1 MQMRQTQGGE
11 PRRPEETG
19 GRALGRGDGC
29 LPRGRE
35 EGAAGSARRWVR
47 SPGCGWAG
55 PGCLGACAGGGGR
68 TPTNPAPPPPPPGS
82 WPGNSRPAVGVCSLH
97 CVNTTLTNNFASRGG
112 NVREGLRYKLKTFPS
127 GKMTF
132 WDLRPKWSL
141 LGSRFAY
148 LPACWRPRALLSRGN
163 ATRAWNP
170 RILLRAPKLSPLL
183 ARPQPGVTR
192 PRPSATSLPPPL
204 THLHLNKHCP
214 DFLPGW
220 ERERS
225 NLGEEVAGQSPGV
238 AVGVC

>member
-1 MQMRQTQGGE
+1 MMDAC
-11 PRRPEETG
+11 PAG
-19 GRALGRGDGC
+19 GRREQQGARG
-29 LPRGRE
+29 
-35 EGAAGSARRWVR
+35 A
-47 SPGCGWAG
+47 GCGPPGAGG
-55 PGCLGACAGGGGR
+55 PGRAAWERVLGGGGR
-68 TPTNPAPPPPPPGS
+68 TPTNPPPPPPPPGS

-132 WDLRPKWSL
+132 WGLRPKWSL